1 LIKLYFKNLNKQT
14 YKHNYMDNDKLTKNS
29 ISITLNKNRIKQS
42 VLCCVYCGKSYK
54 TKLILDKH
62 LVLCEVTHKS
72 KTQINNDDDI
82 VLPSQKQLYQIIL
95 ELSLKCNK
103 LESKVADLSKYINR
117 KIDKVNIIDYLNNIV
132 LKPSIL
138 FDNITETINIEQSD
152 IEYLFHNSFKD
163 TFNSIISKTI
173 YNKSKENEETIPIA
187 AFTEKAGTIYIY
199 TTQSKDTDKNTS
211 HSSWIIA
218 PKEKI
223 IRFLNIIQLKMSK
236 ALSEWRKQN
245 IQLLN
250 ESDSKSI
257 LYDKTFSKLI
267 GVEFKKDEIYNK
279 FYNSIY
285 HKIKQ
290 QLNVTIN

>member
-1 LIKLYFKNLNKQT
+1 
-14 YKHNYMDNDKLTKNS
+14 MDNDKLTKNS
-29 ISITLNKNRIKQS
+29 LSITLNKNRIKQS
-42 VLCCVYCGKSYK
+42 VLCCIYCGKSYK
-54 TKLILDKH
+54 TKLVLDKH

-72 KTQINNDDDI
+72 KTQINNDDEI

-95 ELSLKCNK
+95 ELTLKCNR
-103 LESKVADLSKYINR
+103 LESKVADLSKYISR
-117 KIDKVNIIDYLNNIV
+117 KIDKVDIIDYLNNNIV
-132 LKPSIL
+132 LKPYIL
-138 FDNITETINIEQSD
+138 FDNISETINIEQSD

-163 TFNSIISKTI
+163 TFNIIISKTI
-173 YNKSKENEETIPIA
+173 YNKSKENQETIPIA

-199 TTQSKDTDKNTS
+199 TTQSKDSDKNTS

-218 PKEKI
+218 TKEKI
-223 IRFLNIIQLKMSK
+223 TRFLNIIQLKMSK

>member
-1 LIKLYFKNLNKQT
+1 MN
-14 YKHNYMDNDKLTKNS
+14 NDKLKKDSVTV
-29 ISITLNKNRIKQS
+29 TLNKNRIKQS
-42 VLCCVYCGKSYK
+42 VLCCIYCGKSYK

-95 ELSLKCNK
+95 ELTLKCNR
-103 LESKVADLSKYINR
+103 LEGKVTDLSKYITR
-117 KIDKVNIIDYLNNIV
+117 KIEKVNIIDYLNNNV
-132 LKPSIL
+132 LLKPSIL
-138 FDNITETINIEQSD
+138 FDNIAETINVEQSD

-163 TFNSIISKTI
+163 TFDSIISKAI
-173 YNKSKENEETIPIA
+173 NNKSKENQETTPIA
-187 AFTEKAGTIYIY
+187 AFTEKACTIYIY
-199 TTQSKDTDKNTS
+199 TTQSKDNDN
-211 HSSWIIA
+211 WIVA

-223 IRFLNIIQLKMSK
+223 VRFLNIIQLKMSK
-236 ALSEWRKQN
+236 ALSEWRKTN
-245 IQLLN
+245 TQLLN
-250 ESDSKSI
+250 ESDSQNI

-267 GVEFKKDEIYNK
+267 GVEFKKDEIYSK

-290 QLNVTIN
+290 QLNVIIN

>member
-1 LIKLYFKNLNKQT
+1 MN
-14 YKHNYMDNDKLTKNS
+14 NDKLTKDS
-29 ISITLNKNRIKQS
+29 VSVTLNKNRIKQS
-42 VLCCVYCGKSYK
+42 VLCCIYCGKSYK
-54 TKLILDKH
+54 TKLVLDKH

-72 KTQINNDDDI
+72 KTQINNDDEF

-95 ELSLKCNK
+95 ELSLKCNR

-117 KIDKVNIIDYLNNIV
+117 KIEKVNIIDYLNSNIV

-138 FDNITETINIEQSD
+138 FDNISETINIEQTD

-163 TFNSIISKTI
+163 TFNTIISKTI
-173 YNKSKENEETIPIA
+173 YNNSKEKQETIPIA

-199 TTQSKDTDKNTS
+199 TTQSKDSDKNTS

>member
-1 LIKLYFKNLNKQT
+1 
-14 YKHNYMDNDKLTKNS
+14 MDNDKLTKNS
-29 ISITLNKNRIKQS
+29 LSITLNKNRIKQS
-42 VLCCVYCGKSYK
+42 VLCCIYCGKSYK
-54 TKLILDKH
+54 TKLVLDKH

-72 KTQINNDDDI
+72 KTQINNDDEI

-95 ELSLKCNK
+95 ELTLKCNR
-103 LESKVADLSKYINR
+103 LESKVADLSKYISR
-117 KIDKVNIIDYLNNIV
+117 KIDKVDIIDYLNNNIV
-132 LKPSIL
+132 LKPYIL
-138 FDNITETINIEQSD
+138 FDNISETINIEQSD

-163 TFNSIISKTI
+163 TFNTIISKTI
-173 YNKSKENEETIPIA
+173 YNKSKENQETIPIA

-199 TTQSKDTDKNTS
+199 TTQSKDSDKNTS

-218 PKEKI
+218 TKEKI
-223 IRFLNIIQLKMSK
+223 TRFLNIIQLKMSK

>member
-1 LIKLYFKNLNKQT
+1 MN
-14 YKHNYMDNDKLTKNS
+14 NDKLTKDS
-29 ISITLNKNRIKQS
+29 LSITLNKNRIKQS
-42 VLCCVYCGKSYK
+42 VLCCIYCGKSYK
-54 TKLILDKH
+54 TKLVLDKH

-72 KTQINNDDDI
+72 KIQINNDDEF

-95 ELSLKCNK
+95 ELSLKCNR
-103 LESKVADLSKYINR
+103 LESKVAELSKYINR
-117 KIDKVNIIDYLNNIV
+117 KIERVNIIDYLNNNV
-132 LKPSIL
+132 SLKPSIL
-138 FDNITETINIEQSD
+138 FDNITGTINIQQSD

-163 TFNSIISKTI
+163 TFNTIISKTI
-173 YNKSKENEETIPIA
+173 DNKSKENQETIPIA
-187 AFTEKAGTIYIY
+187 AFTEKVCTIYIY
-199 TTQSKDTDKNTS
+199 TTQPKDNDKNTS
-211 HSSWIIA
+211 HSSWIVA

-267 GVEFKKDEIYNK
+267 GVDFKKDEIYDK

>member
-1 LIKLYFKNLNKQT
+1 
-14 YKHNYMDNDKLTKNS
+14 MDNNKLTKNS
-29 ISITLNKNRIKQS
+29 LSITLNKNRIKQS
-42 VLCCVYCGKSYK
+42 VLCCIYCGKSYK

-72 KTQINNDDDI
+72 KTQINNDDEI
-82 VLPSQKQLYQIIL
+82 ILPSQKQLYQIIL
-95 ELSLKCNK
+95 ELSLKCNR

-117 KIDKVNIIDYLNNIV
+117 KIDKVDIIDYLNNNIV

-163 TFNSIISKTI
+163 TFNTIISKTI
-173 YNKSKENEETIPIA
+173 YNKSKENQETISIA

-199 TTQSKDTDKNTS
+199 TTQSKDSDKNTS
-211 HSSWIIA
+211 HSSWIVA

>member
-1 LIKLYFKNLNKQT
+1 
-14 YKHNYMDNDKLTKNS
+14 MDNDKLTKNS
-29 ISITLNKNRIKQS
+29 LTITLNKNRIKQS
-42 VLCCVYCGKSYK
+42 VLCCIYCGKSYK
-54 TKLILDKH
+54 TKLVLDKH

-72 KTQINNDDDI
+72 KTQINDDDEI

-95 ELSLKCNK
+95 ELTLKCNR
-103 LESKVADLSKYINR
+103 LESKVADLSKYISR
-117 KIDKVNIIDYLNNIV
+117 KIDKVNIIDYLNNNIS
-132 LKPSIL
+132 LKPYIL
-138 FDNITETINIEQSD
+138 FDNISETINIEQSD

-163 TFNSIISKTI
+163 TFNTIISKTI
-173 YNKSKENEETIPIA
+173 YNKSKENQETIPIA

-199 TTQSKDTDKNTS
+199 TTQSKDSDKNTS

-218 PKEKI
+218 TKEKI
-223 IRFLNIIQLKMSK
+223 TRFLNIIQLKMSK

>member
-1 LIKLYFKNLNKQT
+1 
-14 YKHNYMDNDKLTKNS
+14 MDNDKLTKNS
-29 ISITLNKNRIKQS
+29 LSITLNKNRIKQS
-42 VLCCVYCGKSYK
+42 VLCCIYCGKSYK
-54 TKLILDKH
+54 TKLVLDKH
-62 LVLCEVTHKS
+62 LVLCEVSHKS
-72 KTQINNDDDI
+72 KTQINNDDEI

-95 ELSLKCNK
+95 ELSLKCNR

-117 KIDKVNIIDYLNNIV
+117 KIDKVDIIDYLNSNIV

-163 TFNSIISKTI
+163 TFNTIISKTI
-173 YNKSKENEETIPIA
+173 YNKSKENQETISIA

-199 TTQSKDTDKNTS
+199 TTQSKDNNDKNTS
-211 HSSWIIA
+211 HSSWIVA

>member
-1 LIKLYFKNLNKQT
+1 
-14 YKHNYMDNDKLTKNS
+14 MDNEKLTKNS
-29 ISITLNKNRIKQS
+29 LSITLNKNRIKQS
-42 VLCCVYCGKSYK
+42 VLCCIYCGKSYK
-54 TKLILDKH
+54 TKLVLDKH

-72 KTQINNDDDI
+72 KTQTNDDDEI

-95 ELSLKCNK
+95 ELTLKCNR
-103 LESKVADLSKYINR
+103 LESKVADLSKYISR
-117 KIDKVNIIDYLNNIV
+117 KIDKVNIIDYLNGVNNNIV
-132 LKPSIL
+132 LKPSTL

-163 TFNSIISKTI
+163 TFNIIISKTI
-173 YNKSKENEETIPIA
+173 YNKSKENQETIPIA

-199 TTQSKDTDKNTS
+199 TTQSKDSDKNTS
-211 HSSWIIA
+211 HSSWIVA

-267 GVEFKKDEIYNK
+267 GVDFKKDEIYDK

>member
-1 LIKLYFKNLNKQT
+1 
-14 YKHNYMDNDKLTKNS
+14 MDNDKLTKNS

>member
-1 LIKLYFKNLNKQT
+1 MN
-14 YKHNYMDNDKLTKNS
+14 NDKLTKDS
-29 ISITLNKNRIKQS
+29 LCVTLNKNRIKQS
-42 VLCCVYCGKSYK
+42 VLCCIYCGKNYK
-54 TKLILDKH
+54 TKLVLDKH

-72 KTQINNDDDI
+72 KIQINNDDEF

-95 ELSLKCNK
+95 ELSLKCNR
-103 LESKVADLSKYINR
+103 LESKVAELSKYINR
-117 KIDKVNIIDYLNNIV
+117 KIERVNIIDYLNNNV
-132 LKPSIL
+132 SLKPSIL
-138 FDNITETINIEQSD
+138 FDNITETITIQQSD

-163 TFNSIISKTI
+163 TFNTIISKTI
-173 YNKSKENEETIPIA
+173 DNKSKENQETISVM
-187 AFTEKAGTIYIY
+187 AFTEKACTIYIY
-199 TTQSKDTDKNTS
+199 TTQPKDNDKNTS
-211 HSSWIIA
+211 HSSWIVA

-267 GVEFKKDEIYNK
+267 GVDFKKDEIYDK

-290 QLNVTIN
+290 QLNVSIN

>member
-1 LIKLYFKNLNKQT
+1 
-14 YKHNYMDNDKLTKNS
+14 MDNDKLTKNS
-29 ISITLNKNRIKQS
+29 LSITLNKNRIKQS
-42 VLCCVYCGKSYK
+42 VLCCIYCGKSYK

-72 KTQINNDDDI
+72 KTQINNDDEI

-95 ELSLKCNK
+95 ELSLKCNR
-103 LESKVADLSKYINR
+103 LETKVTDLSKYINR
-117 KIDKVNIIDYLNNIV
+117 KIDKVNITDYLNNNIV

-163 TFNSIISKTI
+163 TFNTIISKTI
-173 YNKSKENEETIPIA
+173 YNKSKENQETISIA

-199 TTQSKDTDKNTS
+199 TTQSKDSDKNTS
-211 HSSWIIA
+211 HSSWIVA

>member
-1 LIKLYFKNLNKQT
+1 MI
-14 YKHNYMDNDKLTKNS
+14 NDKLTKDS
-29 ISITLNKNRIKQS
+29 ISIVNKNRIKQS
-42 VLCCVYCGKSYK
+42 VLCCIYCGKSYK
-54 TKLILDKH
+54 TKLVLDKH

-95 ELSLKCNK
+95 ELSLKCNR
-103 LESKVADLSKYINR
+103 LESKVADLSKYISR
-117 KIDKVNIIDYLNNIV
+117 KIDKVNIIDYLNNNV
-132 LKPSIL
+132 SLKPSIL

-163 TFNSIISKTI
+163 TFNNIISKTI
-173 YNKSKENEETIPIA
+173 YNKSKENQEAISIV

-199 TTQSKDTDKNTS
+199 TTQPKDNDKNTS
-211 HSSWIIA
+211 HSGWIVA

-236 ALSEWRKQN
+236 ALSEWRKKN

-250 ESDSKSI
+250 ESDAQSI

-267 GVEFKKDEIYNK
+267 GVEFKKNETYNK

>member
-1 LIKLYFKNLNKQT
+1 
-14 YKHNYMDNDKLTKNS
+14 MDNDKLTKNS
-29 ISITLNKNRIKQS
+29 LTITLNKNRIKQS
-42 VLCCVYCGKSYK
+42 VLCCIYCGKSYK
-54 TKLILDKH
+54 TKLVLDKH

-72 KTQINNDDDI
+72 KTQINDDDEI

-95 ELSLKCNK
+95 ELTLKCNR
-103 LESKVADLSKYINR
+103 LESKVADLSKYISR
-117 KIDKVNIIDYLNNIV
+117 KIDKVNIIDYLNNNIS
-132 LKPSIL
+132 LKPYIL
-138 FDNITETINIEQSD
+138 FDNISETINIEQSD

-163 TFNSIISKTI
+163 TFNTIISKTI
-173 YNKSKENEETIPIA
+173 YNKSKENQETIPIA

-199 TTQSKDTDKNTS
+199 TTQSKDSDKNTS

-218 PKEKI
+218 TKEKI